1 MGDMKMKNTQP
12 TILLAM
18 ALTALG
24 ASAQQPREGIAQLK
38 SVKGNVL
45 VSRQAGLAS
54 GAEATRITEKT
65 RVITTANSEVI
76 VVYDNGCEVR
86 LKENQ
91 RFEVED
97 NKPCAALIAQVQS
110 ILPAGGAATQGALV
124 EDNKPCAA
132 LLAQVQSILV
142 QPAETSLAA
151 FAFWPLLPVAGAGG
165 IGADFLRPG
174 PGPTATALS
183 PS

>member
-1 MGDMKMKNTQP
+1 MKNTQ
-12 TILLAM
+12 LLIAAA
-18 ALTALG
+18 ALAALA

-38 SVKGNVL
+38 GVKGNVL
-45 VSRQAGLAS
+45 VGRQSGLAA
-54 GAEATRITEKT
+54 GAEATRITGKT

-97 NKPCAALIAQVQS
+97 DKPCAALIAQVQS
-110 ILPAGGAATQGALV
+110 IL
-124 EDNKPCAA
+124 
-132 LLAQVQSILV
+132 V
-142 QPAETSLAA
+142 QPAGLSL
-151 FAFWPLLPVAGAGG
+151 AGAGAAG
-165 IGADFLRPG
+165 FWQVVPAIGGALIGAEILRSS
-174 PGPTATALS
+174 PTPPQTPLS

>member
-1 MGDMKMKNTQP
+1 MKNTQP

-110 ILPAGGAATQGALV
+110 ILPAGGAATQGAF
-124 EDNKPCAA
+124 
-132 LLAQVQSILV
+132 
-142 QPAETSLAA
+142 
-151 FAFWPLLPVAGAGG
+151 FAFWGILPAVGGAAVGAAVAS
-165 IGADFLRPG
+165 PS
-174 PGPTATALS
+174 PTPTPPLS

>member
-1 MGDMKMKNTQP
+1 MTMKTLQ
-12 TILLAM
+12 LAM
-18 ALTALG
+18 LVTATLAGLG
-24 ASAQQPREGIAQLK
+24 AAAQQPREGIAQLK

-45 VSRQAGLAS
+45 VSRQAGLAAGGES
-54 GAEATRITEKT
+54 TRIREHT
-65 RVITTANSEVI
+65 RIITTANSEVV

-110 ILPAGGAATQGALV
+110 ILV
-124 EDNKPCAA
+124 EPSG
-132 LLAQVQSILV
+132 LA
-142 QPAETSLAA
+142 
-151 FAFWPLLPVAGAGG
+151 VAGLGVFGNVLPALGG
-165 IGADFLRPG
+165 GLIGAEVLRPS
-174 PGPTATALS
+174 PTPQTPLS